1 MAAVCP
7 WSIRVVLISS
17 SISSNQLAIMLF
29 PNYFIVSLS
38 YKDVMNAVVSVLFIA
53 CSGADV
59 IIYDFAF
66 VFRVP

>member
-7 WSIRVVLISS
+7 WSICVVVISS
-17 SISSNQLAIMLF
+17 SISSNLIAIMLF

-38 YKDVMNAVVSVLFIA
+38 YKDVIHAVVSVLFIA

>member
-1 MAAVCP
+1 MICP

-38 YKDVMNAVVSVLFIA
+38 YKDVIHAVVSVLFIA
-53 CSGADV
+53 YLGADV

-66 VFRVP
+66 FFCAA